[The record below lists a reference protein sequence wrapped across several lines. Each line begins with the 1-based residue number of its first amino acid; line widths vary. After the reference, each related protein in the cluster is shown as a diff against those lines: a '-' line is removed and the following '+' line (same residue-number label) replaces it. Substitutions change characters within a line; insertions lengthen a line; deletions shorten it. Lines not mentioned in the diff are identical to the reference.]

1 MRWDGF
7 SAVRDAEE
15 KEYAVSKTS
24 DILSQKLLWILLL
37 LTEVW
42 IWAQNYEIL
51 FHKRFFFFFF
61 SQILERRGV
70 WVRHCSEDAV
80 SMPFEYMKHQGKLLN
95 MWTVIWA
102 FIVSVIKNQ
111 CTTKKEHGLKGL
123 STYFNL
129 QTSTEIYV
137 ENPNSGKLRV

>member
-61 SQILERRGV
+61 FPKYLREEV
-70 WVRHCSEDAV
+70 SE
-80 SMPFEYMKHQGKLLN
+80 
-95 MWTVIWA
+95 
-102 FIVSVIKNQ
+102 
-111 CTTKKEHGLKGL
+111 
-123 STYFNL
+123 
-129 QTSTEIYV
+129 
-137 ENPNSGKLRV
+137 